1 MLTIVNLWRK
11 TTVNTISLLIVSPYL
26 ISNLYV
32 NKSNTVYKY
41 LQAIG
46 AKIYFS
52 FNFSNVRMRH
62 TEAVFL
68 CQMWGLKRKLLNAQR
83 EKIKFNMYFIKYV
96 C

>member
-32 NKSNTVYKY
+32 DNTVYKY
-41 LQAIG
+41 LQAI
-46 AKIYFS
+46 AANIYFS

-62 TEAVFL
+62 TEAVFF
-68 CQMWGLKRKLLNAQR
+68 CQKWDLKRKQSNAQR
-83 EKIKFNMYFIKYV
+83 EKI
-96 C
+96 